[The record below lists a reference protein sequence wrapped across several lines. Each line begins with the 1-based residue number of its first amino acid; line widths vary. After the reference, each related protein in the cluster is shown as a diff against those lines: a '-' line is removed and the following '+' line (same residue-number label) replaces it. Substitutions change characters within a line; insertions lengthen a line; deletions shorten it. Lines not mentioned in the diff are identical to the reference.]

1 MTNFVCHTL
10 YHLLITIIKLKDKE
24 NTRIFICDTIT
35 DYETWVKI
43 LNDQGIRTESFKEFA
58 YREQLQNKNIEEVME
73 LVDSD
78 LNHYFERVDTQVYL
92 FNDDTLIGRYM
103 VYLGKNYHLIEDGYN
118 CFQTKLFLGGSVVKR
133 VIKTYLFKKYVPYGF
148 SKYCLSIEVNSLVGL
163 PHDIRSKKYK
173 ELPRKKLFDSL
184 NKEQKSLIF
193 KIFKTKPLTITPKSV
208 LLLTQPLAQDKWYKT
223 PTERFQSIQEQYDY
237 FDDIVQEY
245 RTLGYNVYLKVH
257 PRDVVDYSKLP
268 VELLPSNV
276 PMEIIELMSTGRF
289 ECGITHSSTALDSLT
304 CVDKKITL
312 VDLKDIK

>member
-1 MTNFVCHTL
+1 
-10 YHLLITIIKLKDKE
+10 
-24 NTRIFICDTIT
+24 
-35 DYETWVKI
+35 
-43 LNDQGIRTESFKEFA
+43 
-58 YREQLQNKNIEEVME
+58 
-73 LVDSD
+73 
-78 LNHYFERVDTQVYL
+78 
-92 FNDDTLIGRYM
+92 
-103 VYLGKNYHLIEDGYN
+103 
-118 CFQTKLFLGGSVVKR
+118 
-133 VIKTYLFKKYVPYGF
+133 
-148 SKYCLSIEVNSLVGL
+148 SLVGL